1 MRVMTNSAVMT
12 HTDELKTAGYNEK
25 LPLFCPLAHL
35 DIFAHGPLK
44 DGKLVEHYCRFS
56 GSYVF

>member
-1 MRVMTNSAVMT
+1 MT

>member
-1 MRVMTNSAVMT
+1 MTNSAAMT

-25 LPLFCPLAHL
+25 LPFFCPLAHL